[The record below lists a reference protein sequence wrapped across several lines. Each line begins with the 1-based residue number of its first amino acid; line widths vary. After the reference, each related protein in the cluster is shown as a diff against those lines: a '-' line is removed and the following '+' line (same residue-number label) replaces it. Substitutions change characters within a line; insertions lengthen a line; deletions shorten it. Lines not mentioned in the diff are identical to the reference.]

1 MKISALVAQFPIS
14 LSIQQNLGTMLSI
27 LEQAQPGDLVVFPE
41 GALSGYSHDLSF
53 LGGIDRQELAA
64 ARDQMQLEAEQRN
77 LYLWLGSLMP
87 EGESWLN
94 LACGFT
100 PQGEVHR
107 YQKINLAHHERG
119 LITPGHELP
128 IFTLITPQGSLKI
141 GVQLCREI
149 RYPEQWGLL
158 ARRSAQI
165 ILHLNNAIDNAAQ
178 RPVWRSHLISR
189 AAETQRFVISANN
202 AAPGQLCP
210 TMAVAPNGEVI
221 AEIVSQEQGSFR
233 IECDL
238 SQVSDWYL
246 NQCRED
252 VVEIVSTQ

>member
-1 MKISALVAQFPIS
+1 MMLSALVAQFPIS
-14 LSIQQNLGTMLSI
+14 LSIQQNLATMLSI
-27 LEQAQPGDLVVFPE
+27 LEQTQHGDLVVFPE
-41 GALSGYSHDLSF
+41 GALSGYAHDLSF
-53 LGGIDRQELAA
+53 LDRIDLQELEA
-64 ARDQMQLEAEQRN
+64 ARRRLQLEAKQRD
-77 LYLWLGSLMP
+77 LYLWVGAVMP
-87 EGESWLN
+87 EAESWFN
-94 LACGFT
+94 LAYGFT

-119 LITPGHELP
+119 IITPGNDLP
-128 IFTLITPQGSLKI
+128 VFTLTTDQGSLKI
-141 GVQLCREI
+141 GVQICREI

-158 ARRSAQI
+158 ARRGAQI

-178 RPVWRSHLISR
+178 LPVWRSHLISR

-202 AAPGQLCP
+202 AAPGQLAP

-221 AEIVSQEQGSFR
+221 AEIVSAAQGTLCLELD
-233 IECDL
+233 I

-252 VVEIVSTQ
+252 VVEIVLK